1 MMPAASFRSLLALLA
16 LSAAS
21 GDVSLTVRSAGGGD
35 FSSVQ
40 SALDFLAPGT
50 NTSLGRVSLH
60 LLGTFYERVHVYSNF
75 SSGGNTGVS
84 FIGDGASPLDAR
96 LTYNLSGSSVGTFAS
111 FSTTVDAADFVAA
124 NVAFVNDADGYN
136 KSAAGQSVALGISG
150 DRAALLGV
158 ALLGGQDTLYAAN
171 ARVFVSNSF
180 INGSCDSIFGQGALY
195 AVDSAI
201 AIFDTVTAQR
211 GNGSTAYLFENCDV
225 SPAAPGTLLGR
236 PWGLL
241 AKTVFKS
248 CVMSANV
255 AAPGWSDWGHGCTN
269 RSAPQACANVTY
281 AEYNST
287 GPGAPAPGKR
297 VWWSQQLNASAAAL
311 WNMSGVLSGWMPAAS
326 APVAAAL
333 RVAPAWSA
341 KAFLRERGA
350 RAPAAE
356 APAAKPLVPGE
367 MWSAGF
373 VFNSSAAGGACTTP
387 VPDAIATFYVARWQP
402 AAADAY
408 HYHVDMNAFDWPTV
422 APIHTKTLT
431 FNGQAMATDAVGR
444 RGWALFSTTTWTAQS
459 WLVELAFPADDFN
472 SSAVTGVCELVGA
485 GSNVY
490 GVGPLQFNAALSADG
505 VFALNSTVNASGYP
519 STAVLAISVP
529 ALKPRA
535 RSIPPCV
542 VQTVATIA
550 DPAFSMNTIPAPIVG
565 TDRRGAPVAMA
576 LQTSALNSSQVVVT
590 AWSLLSGEQVYN
602 VTWACGFPSYLFA
615 CVTSSPNWPMA
626 GLFGA
631 YFTSGALFFCGGSW
645 GAQQC
650 FQGVVPALAAPAAGE
665 DGAETGGGGGGGGG
679 GDAAIPVLTNVNVSV
694 SQATW
699 LWKGN
704 AFAPRGPGQWP
715 LYVDWVGGG
724 SSTCATPSYGSQVIE
739 VEVVAKNGAQ
749 VLNPLQGS
757 TLSPGCPLRSQDA
770 GGWWATAACAEAAIG
785 FPDRLAAH

>member
-1 MMPAASFRSLLALLA
+1 MLRP
-16 LSAAS
+16 
-21 GDVSLTVRSAGGGD
+21 
-35 FSSVQ
+35 
-40 SALDFLAPGT
+40 
-50 NTSLGRVSLH
+50 
-60 LLGTFYERVHVYSNF
+60 
-75 SSGGNTGVS
+75 
-84 FIGDGASPLDAR
+84 
-96 LTYNLSGSSVGTFAS
+96 
-111 FSTTVDAADFVAA
+111 TVDAADFVGS
-124 NVAFVNDADGYN
+124 NVAFINDADGFN

-171 ARVFVSNSF
+171 ARVFIANSF
-180 INGSCDSIFGQGALY
+180 INGSCDSIFGMGALY
-195 AVDSAI
+195 AVDSSI

-241 AKTVFKS
+241 AKTIFKS

-255 AAPGWSDWGHGCTN
+255 AAAGWNDWGHGCTN
-269 RSAPQACANVTY
+269 RSTPQACANVTY
-281 AEYNST
+281 AEFNST
-287 GPGAPAPGKR
+287 GPGGPIPGGR

-311 WNMSGVLSGWMPAAS
+311 WNMSGVLSGWNPRAS
-326 APVAAAL
+326 APVSAAL
-333 RVAPAWSA
+333 RLAPAWSA
-341 KAFLRERGA
+341 KAFLRERHAAAREGGA
-350 RAPAAE
+350 RARAAD
-356 APAAKPLVPGE
+356 PAAKPLVPGE
-367 MWSAGF
+367 IWSAGF
-373 VFNSSAAGGACTTP
+373 VFNSTASGGACATP
-387 VPDAIATFYVARWQP
+387 LPDAIATFYVARWQP

-408 HYHVDMNAFDWPTV
+408 HYNIDMNAFAWPAV
-422 APIHTKTLT
+422 APIHTKTLL
-431 FNGQAMATDAVGR
+431 FNGQIMATDAVGR
-444 RGWALFSTTTWTAQS
+444 RGWALFGTTTWTAQS
-459 WLVELAFPADDFN
+459 WVVELSFPADDFN
-472 SSAVTGVCELVGA
+472 SSAVTGACELVGV
-485 GSNVY
+485 GSAY
-490 GVGPLQFNAALSADG
+490 SVGTLRYNAALSADG
-505 VFALNSTVNASGYP
+505 VFALNSTLNASGWP
-519 STAVLAISVP
+519 TTAVLSITVP

-542 VQTVATIA
+542 VQTVATIT
-550 DPAFSMNTIPAPIVG
+550 DPAFVINMIPAPIIG
-565 TDRRGAPVAMA
+565 TDRRNAPVAMT
-576 LQTSALNSSQVVVT
+576 LQTSALNASQVIVT

-615 CVTSSPNWPMA
+615 CVTSSPDWPMA

-650 FQGVVPALAAPAAGE
+650 FQGVVPALAAPAEGDDEAP
-665 DGAETGGGGGGGGG
+665 TGGGGDDG
-679 GDAAIPVLTNVNVSV
+679 AAIPVLTNVNVSA

-699 LWKGN
+699 LWRGQ

-724 SSTCATPSYGSQVIE
+724 SSTCATPGYGSQVIE
-739 VEVVAKNGAQ
+739 VEVVAKSGAQ

-757 TLSPGCPLRSQDA
+757 TLSPGCPLRTQDA